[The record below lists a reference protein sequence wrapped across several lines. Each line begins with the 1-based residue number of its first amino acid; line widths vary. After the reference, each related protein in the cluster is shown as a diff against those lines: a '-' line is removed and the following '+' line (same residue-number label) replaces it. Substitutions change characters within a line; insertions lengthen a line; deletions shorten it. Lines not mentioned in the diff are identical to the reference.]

1 MSDGVSFSDRELDV
15 MSVLW
20 EKGSGTVREVK
31 NEIEDDLAYTTILTV
46 CQTLEDKGHV
56 RHEEEGRAYRYYPL
70 VEQEEAGQ
78 TELRKLVEKIFLGS
92 SEMVLA
98 QLVSERDLTS
108 EELERMQELLEERL
122 EERES

>member
-1 MSDGVSFSDRELDV
+1 MTDGVSFSDRELDV

-20 EKGSGTVREVK
+20 ENDSGTVREVK

-70 VEQEEAGQ
+70 VEQEAAGQ
-78 TELRKLVEKIFLGS
+78 TALRKILEKIFLGS
-92 SEMVLA
+92 SEMMLA
-98 QLVSERDLTS
+98 QLVSERDLS
-108 EELERMQELLEERL
+108 SQELEQMRGLLDERL
-122 EERES
+122 EERKI

>member
-1 MSDGVSFSDRELDV
+1 MSEGVSFSDRELDV

-70 VEQEEAGQ
+70 VEQSEAGQ
-78 TELRKLVEKIFLGS
+78 TALGKIVEKIFLGS
-92 SEMVLA
+92 SEMALA
-98 QLVSERDLTS
+98 QLVSERDIS
-108 EELERMQELLEERL
+108 SDELERMRAMLAERL
-122 EERES
+122 EDRES

>member
-1 MSDGVSFSDRELDV
+1 MTEGVSFSDRELDV

-20 EKGSGTVREVK
+20 ENGSGTVREVK

-70 VEQEEAGQ
+70 VEQEAAGQ
-78 TELRKLVEKIFLGS
+78 TALRKILEKIFLGS
-92 SEMVLA
+92 SEMMLA
-98 QLVSERDLTS
+98 QLVSERDLSS
-108 EELERMQELLEERL
+108 EELEQMRELLDERL
-122 EERES
+122 EDRKI